1 VTTPTDTRRDLLT
14 VIARMH
20 AKPGK
25 EQELRTA
32 LEALIEPTS
41 REKGYVNY
49 DLHQGVED
57 PGWFFFYENWES
69 ADDLDAHLNAA
80 PGGVRRA
87 ARRPARRARAGHR
100 AGPAGR
106 LSNGRTAGSA
116 GGRGVS
122 LVDAVDE
129 DAGGEHVAAH
139 AALRYV

>member
-57 PGWFFFYENWES
+57 PGWFFFY
-69 ADDLDAHLNAA
+69 APHL
-80 PGGVRRA
+80 VEF
-87 ARRPARRARAGHR
+87 
-100 AGPAGR
+100 AGR
-106 LSNGRTAGSA
+106 LDDLLDEHG
-116 GGRGVS
+116 
-122 LVDAVDE
+122 LVIERVQR
-129 DAGGEHVAAH
+129 VA
-139 AALRYV
+139 